1 MAFVRL
7 GRRLHTLSFL
17 RPGHLSDPLPPPP
30 PNTLSLSHCAA
41 PKRNLHFILSL
52 SSRLHAL
59 RRSILFFFVYVI
71 LRCLRPR
78 SDARYRFL
86 YKILCLGLA
95 WYLIHFFSL
104 FSLDLIVFAVPLTSG
119 IPSFASRGRETKVS
133 GHVVERCLSFCVD
146 RVLINSLL
154 CYQSSCRVSHN

>member
-17 RPGHLSDPLPPPP
+17 RPGHLSLILFLLLLQI
-30 PNTLSLSHCAA
+30 LSLSLSLRSSE
-41 PKRNLHFILSL
+41 KKSSFTLSL

-59 RRSILFFFVYVI
+59 RRSLLFFFVYVI

-119 IPSFASRGRETKVS
+119 IPSIASRGRETKVS
-133 GHVVERCLSFCVD
+133 GHIVERCLSFCV
-146 RVLINSLL
+146 R
-154 CYQSSCRVSHN
+154 

>member
-17 RPGHLSDPLPPPP
+17 RPGL
-30 PNTLSLSHCAA
+30 LSLI
-41 PKRNLHFILSL
+41 LFLLLLQILSL
-52 SSRLHAL
+52 SLSL
-59 RRSILFFFVYVI
+59 RSFEKKSSFYSFSLFATPRSSSIVSIFFFVYVI
-71 LRCLRPR
+71 LRYLRPR

-86 YKILCLGLA
+86 CKILCLGLA

-133 GHVVERCLSFCVD
+133 GHIVERCLSFCV
-146 RVLINSLL
+146 R
-154 CYQSSCRVSHN
+154 

>member
-17 RPGHLSDPLPPPP
+17 RPGHLSPILFLLLLQYS
-30 PNTLSLSHCAA
+30 LSLSLTAQLR
-41 PKRNLHFILSL
+41 KKKSLFTLSL

-59 RRSILFFFVYVI
+59 RRSLLFFFVYVI

-86 YKILCLGLA
+86 CKILCLGLA

-119 IPSFASRGRETKVS
+119 IPSIASRGRETKVS
-133 GHVVERCLSFCVD
+133 GHIVERCLSFCV
-146 RVLINSLL
+146 R
-154 CYQSSCRVSHN
+154 